1 MNANDVPRMHISE
14 PGDLAQLVPHLIGF
28 RPEESL
34 VVVVTV
40 GERVH
45 LTARV
50 DITEALPPGRAEDL
64 LDRIWNRFPTA
75 GAYLIAY
82 TNDQPTGAAL
92 LRRCEDHLPPFADRN
107 AMIIDGD
114 TWHTRDGQTGT
125 VDRYG
130 RIAAEAT
137 YHGLPVWTVPG
148 LVEGGAYFAG
158 S

>member
-50 DITEALPPGRAEDL
+50 DLTEALPPGGAEDL

-82 TNDQPTGAAL
+82 PNDRPTGAVKIIIDFMTGERGQAL
-92 LRRCEDHLPPFADRN
+92 LK
-107 AMIIDGD
+107 
-114 TWHTRDGQTGT
+114 Q
-125 VDRYG
+125 YG
-130 RIAAEAT
+130 
-137 YHGLPVWTVPG
+137 YLTVPDI
-148 LVEGGAYFAG
+148 EAAKKKINAG
-158 S
+158 N